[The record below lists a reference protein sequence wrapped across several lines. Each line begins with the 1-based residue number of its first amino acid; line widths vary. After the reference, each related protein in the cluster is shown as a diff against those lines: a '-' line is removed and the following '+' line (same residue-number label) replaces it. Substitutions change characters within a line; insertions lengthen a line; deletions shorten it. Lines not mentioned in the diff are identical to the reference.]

1 MENITTSPEQAKN
14 NQASNEQIPNKKP
27 KKTWVEP
34 ELVRMGVE
42 SGNVPMNRETSI
54 QSSTTTVRTS

>member
-1 MENITTSPEQAKN
+1 MENQPTSPEQAKN

-42 SGNVPMNRETSI
+42 NGADNKGTESSI
-54 QSSTTTVRTS
+54 RDPHGVNS

>member
-1 MENITTSPEQAKN
+1 MENVTTSPEQAKN

-34 ELVRMGVE
+34 ELVSLGDVVE
-42 SGNVPMNRETSI
+42 NGSNPWYVENEI
-54 QSSTTTVRTS
+54 EYIASS

>member
-34 ELVRMGVE
+34 ELVRMDVETGVA
-42 SGNVPMNRETSI
+42 NVANETSI
-54 QSSTTTVRTS
+54 NDPYGINS